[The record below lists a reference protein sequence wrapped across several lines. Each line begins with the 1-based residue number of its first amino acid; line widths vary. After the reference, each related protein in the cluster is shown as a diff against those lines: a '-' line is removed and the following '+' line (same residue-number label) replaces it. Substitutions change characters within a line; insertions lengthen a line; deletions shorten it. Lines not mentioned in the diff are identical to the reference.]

1 MKVFKFGGSSL
12 ANVDAITRTIQIITA
27 EQEPLAIVLSA
38 QGGLT
43 DKLHALLHEAQSGGN
58 WQIQFD
64 TFKNIQQ
71 DLLTAFAVL
80 DTEEAKRIWLHVNKA
95 RHLLLTVEELADCP
109 PIITSWIATLGE
121 RIMALLIA
129 AILRL
134 ERHKCLLIPAD
145 ECIVTDGN
153 QMLTETIEQ
162 KIKTLDISSARFVI
176 MPGYM
181 AANAEGKI
189 TTLGR
194 NGSDY
199 SAALLAQ
206 ALTADECVIWTDVD
220 GVYTADPRLVP
231 DAELIEHMSYEEALE
246 LSWFGAGVLH
256 PKTIAPLMSKK
267 IPCQIRNTLNPQ
279 ALGTRIDQHVGAKNG
294 VVTAISCIEDVSM
307 LTVTGPGMKGVS
319 GMAARVFSALA
330 ACDISIILIT
340 QSSSEYSI
348 SFCVLTTDQVAA
360 VDVLEQA
367 FELELKNQL
376 LQPIVVQNSK
386 AVVSVISDNM
396 RDRRGVAADFFESLS
411 IAKVNIV
418 AIAQGSNERSISA
431 VIDQHATSRAI
442 SSCHQLFFNSLQRVE
457 IILIGCGLIGKAFLQ
472 QIQRQQE
479 YLQQH
484 RIQIKVF
491 GIVNTQGILLNP
503 KGIDLSDYET
513 SVATQMQPFDNSVL
527 DAFRKN
533 NNMVNPIIVDCTS
546 SGAIASD
553 YIEYMQAGYHIVAAN
568 KKANTADLDYY
579 RRLKTTSSIHNR
591 QFLYETNVGAGLPVI
606 ENFRN
611 LLKAGDALIR
621 FEGILSGS
629 MSYIFGLLD
638 DGIPFSQ
645 AVAQAREKGFTEPD
659 PRDDLSGEDVARK
672 VLILAREAGM
682 NLELEDIAVD
692 SLLNDAVMA
701 CTTVDEVM
709 QQLEQLDATVE
720 ARIQQAG
727 KTGAVL
733 RYVGLID
740 EDGCRVSIE
749 AVSSEHPMYSVKG
762 GENAL
767 SFYSQYYQP
776 IPLVLRGY
784 GAGAEVTAAGIFADI
799 LKIVPVRYR

>member
-12 ANVDAITRTIQIITA
+12 ANVDAITRTIQIMTA
-27 EQEPLAIVLSA
+27 EQEPLAVVLSA

-43 DKLHALLHEAQSGGN
+43 DSLHALLHAAETGTQ
-58 WQIQFD
+58 WQQQLD
-64 TFKNIQQ
+64 EFKTRQE
-71 DLLTAFAVL
+71 DLLAAFSVSES
-80 DTEEAKRIWLHVNKA
+80 EEAKRIWMHIDKA

-109 PIITSWIATLGE
+109 SIITSWIATLGE

-129 AILRL
+129 AILR
-134 ERHKCLLIPAD
+134 RQNHKCLLIPAD
-145 ECIVTDGN
+145 ECIIVDGHQICTEIIEAKIQALEVTST
-153 QMLTETIEQ
+153 QFL
-162 KIKTLDISSARFVI
+162 I

-181 AANAEGKI
+181 AANVEGKI

-206 ALTADECVIWTDVD
+206 ALSAEACVIWTDVD

-231 DAELIEHMSYEEALE
+231 DAELIEHMSYQEALE

-256 PKTIAPLMSKK
+256 PKTIAPLMSKN

-279 ALGTRIDQHVGAKNG
+279 APGTKIDQHAGAKNG

-348 SFCVLTTDQVAA
+348 SFCVRDADQVAA

-376 LQPIVVQNSK
+376 LQPIVVQDSK

-431 VIDQHATSRAI
+431 VIDQHTTSRAI
-442 SSCHQLFFNSLQRVE
+442 RSCHQLFFNSLQRVE

-479 YLQQH
+479 YLRQH

-491 GIVNTQGILLNP
+491 GIVNTRGVLLNP
-503 KGIDLSDYET
+503 EGIDLSDYET
-513 SVATQMQPFDNSVL
+513 QMATQMQPFDDNVL

-533 NNMVNPIIVDCTS
+533 NNMINPIIVDCTS
-546 SGAIASD
+546 SEAIAGD
-553 YIEYMQAGYHIVAAN
+553 YIKYMQAGYHIVAAN
-568 KKANTADLDYY
+568 KKANTASLDYY
-579 RRLKTTSSIHNR
+579 QRLKSTRSVYNR

-611 LLKAGDALIR
+611 LINAGDALIR

-659 PRDDLSGEDVARK
+659 PRDDLSGEDIARK

-682 NLELEDIAVD
+682 DLELEDIEVD
-692 SLLNDAVMA
+692 SLLNEAVNA

-709 QQLEQLDATVE
+709 AQLGQLDAAVE
-720 ARIQQAG
+720 ERIQQASE
-727 KTGAVL
+727 TGAVL
-733 RYVGLID
+733 RYIGLID
-740 EDGCRVSIE
+740 ANGCRVSIE
-749 AVSSEHPMYSVKG
+749 AVTPDHPMYSVKG

-784 GAGAEVTAAGIFADI
+784 GAGAEVTAAGIFADM